1 MALTANDEKI
11 LKLIVAEVTARYKL
25 EWTTSVTGANA
36 APDITTEVIAA
47 GDKVQIADYAIP
59 VAGASKIA
67 ITGDTSPTD
76 NTATDLD
83 INVIASVDGGTT
95 FDDGVNNIY
104 TSKNF
109 GDAEQ
114 GTLLATPGPTHI
126 KLRVDENGAGNAEP
140 IAYVTVTW
148 DSNG

>member
-1 MALTANDEKI
+1 MPGRTGTID
-11 LKLIVAEVTARYKL
+11 RYKI
-25 EWTTSVTGANA
+25 EWTTSVTGAND
-36 APDITTEVIAA
+36 APEATTEVRAD
-47 GDKVQIADYAIP
+47 GDITRVADYAIP
-59 VAGASKIA
+59 VAGCKSIA

-95 FDDGVNNIY
+95 FDDGVNHIY

-114 GTLLATPGPTHI
+114 GTFLATPGPTHI

-140 IAYVTVTW
+140 IAYVTITW
-148 DSNG
+148 ET